1 MKLSYIESKIF
12 GKVCYGFRRNNDG
25 IVETIPDKAKV
36 VERIFSLYLDGNS
49 LEDIQHYLFETKIPS
64 PSGKEKWSRDVLNKL
79 LNNYKY
85 TFGIISH
92 EMFEAVESL
101 KESNCRNPNRSTE
114 DADGWDEQQEQN
126 YCGLM
131 L

>member
-12 GKVCYGFRRNNDG
+12 GKVCYGFRRNKDG
-25 IVETIPDKAKV
+25 IVETIPDNAEV
-36 VERIFSLYLDGNS
+36 VKMIFSLYLDGNS
-49 LEDIQHYLFETKIPS
+49 LENIQYYLLDAKISS

-85 TFGIISH
+85 TFGIVSH
-92 EMFEAVESL
+92 ELFEAVECL
-101 KESNCRNPNRSTE
+101 KESNCRNPNRSVE
-114 DADGWDEQQEQN
+114 DVDEWDEQQERN

>member
-12 GKVCYGFRRNNDG
+12 GKVCYGFKRNKNG
-25 IVETIPDKAKV
+25 IVEILPDKAEIVKM
-36 VERIFSLYLDGNS
+36 IFLLYLDGNS
-49 LEDIQHYLFETKIPS
+49 LENIQYYLLDAKISS

-85 TFGIISH
+85 TFGIVSH
-92 EMFEAVESL
+92 ELFEAVECL
-101 KESNCRNPNRSTE
+101 KESNCRNPNRSVE
-114 DADGWDEQQEQN
+114 DVDEWDEQQERN